1 MRYNTVTDD
10 PAAPYIVARTRVL
23 DVGSPRALALA
34 CECINECMNGHPR
47 CSALAGAA
55 EAALP
60 TRLVDC
66 SDPDHP
72 RLVSTGGTHGTY
84 LALSYVWGEP
94 QPHNTTLSNLSDYAD
109 EIASTYLPQTIRDA
123 IHVTHALG
131 FRFLWADSLCIIQNS
146 DEDKRREIGRMRYIY
161 RNARLTIIASSA
173 PRVSAGFLQDRLA
186 SDITEDGVSSDI
198 TLPFICPLRSDSSTE
213 QLVGMVHI
221 SPKSTRSD
229 PFGYNYLPYDPG
241 QEPINGRGWCLQ
253 EYFMSTR
260 ALLFTSHA
268 LLFRCQT
275 TTLSIG
281 GAYYDTY
288 YDRRLPDS
296 LFHPDTRP
304 DVVPD
309 SKTYERVHRA
319 WQVAIQDYTRRA
331 VSLPSDKLVACGG
344 LAEEFARLFRSDYL
358 AGLWR
363 TTLLRD
369 LLWHNQGS
377 LIRPAAYRAPSWSWA
392 SVDGAVIPGR
402 PPFSGQGLADVI
414 QAEVV
419 LEDAALPYGQVT
431 GALLVLHAALVSCV
445 CRKEDEIQRFFMQP
459 ATDSSGSV
467 RGNVIGTAA
476 TEFFGSGSIDC
487 EEDEGA
493 TQNAW
498 IVPLWGEEDMMEG
511 LVVVPTDS
519 KSNCNG
525 PVGAKS
531 GRKLQSYHRIGY
543 MVMHMYGKFEGISAL
558 DWISEQP
565 MAEFE
570 LV

>member
-1 MRYNTVTDD
+1 M
-10 PAAPYIVARTRVL
+10 
-23 DVGSPRALALA
+23 GSPRALALA
-34 CECINECMNGHPR
+34 SECIDECVNGHSR

-55 EAALP
+55 DAALP

-72 RLVSTGGTHGTY
+72 RLVSTGGTHGAY

-94 QPHNTTLSNLSDYAD
+94 QPHSTTLSNLSDYAD
-109 EIASTYLPQTIRDA
+109 EIASTRLPQTIRDA

-131 FRFLWADSLCIIQNS
+131 FRFLWADSLCIIQDS
-146 DEDKRREIGRMRYIY
+146 DEDKRREIGRMRHIY

-173 PRVSAGFLQDRLA
+173 PRVGAGFLQDRP
-186 SDITEDGVSSDI
+186 SDVTEDGVSSDI
-198 TLPFICPLRSDSSTE
+198 TLPFICPLRSDSSAE
-213 QLVGMVHI
+213 QLVGTVHI

-229 PFGYNYLPYDPG
+229 PFGYNHLPYDPG
-241 QEPINGRGWCLQ
+241 REPISGRGWCLQ

-288 YDRRLPDS
+288 YDRCLPDS
-296 LFHPDTRP
+296 LFLPDPQP

-309 SKTYERVHRA
+309 SKTYETLRWA
-319 WQVAIQDYTRRA
+319 WLTAMEDYTRRA
-331 VSLPSDKLVACGG
+331 VTLPSDKLVACGG
-344 LAEEFARLFRSDYL
+344 LAEEFARIFRSDYL

-363 TTLLRD
+363 TTLLCD
-369 LLWHNQGS
+369 LLWRISSYQGS
-377 LIRPAAYRAPSWSWA
+377 LTRPAAYRAPSWSWA
-392 SVDGAVIPGR
+392 SVDGAVFPGS
-402 PPFSGQGLADVI
+402 PEVGQALADVV

-431 GALLVLHAALVSCV
+431 GALLVLRAALVSCV
-445 CRKEDEIQRFFMQP
+445 CRKEDEIHPFSFQP
-459 ATDSSGSV
+459 ATDSSASV

-493 TQNAW
+493 TQDAW
-498 IVPLWGEEDMMEG
+498 IVPLWGSKGMMEG
-511 LVVVPTDS
+511 LVVVPADS
-519 KSNCNG
+519 RSNYNG

-531 GRKLQSYHRIGY
+531 GRKLQAYRRIGY
-543 MVMHMYGKFEGISAL
+543 MVMRMHGKLKGISAL